1 MINEDIT
8 DSAAAIK
15 TAEEKSAIPSAKT
28 DTKPSDTKSANKDS
42 APFSKTGRNRHM
54 LKYVVVVFN
63 CRLSLKLLFFVPLVL
78 CKV

>member
-28 DTKPSDTKSANKDS
+28 DKKPSDTKPANKDS
-42 APFSKTGRNRHM
+42 APLSKTGRNQHM
-54 LKYVVVVFN
+54 LKNVVFN